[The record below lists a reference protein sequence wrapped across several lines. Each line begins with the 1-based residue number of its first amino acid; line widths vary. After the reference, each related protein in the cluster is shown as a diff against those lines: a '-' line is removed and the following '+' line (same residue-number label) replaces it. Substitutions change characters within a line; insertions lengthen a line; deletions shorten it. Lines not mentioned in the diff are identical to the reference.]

1 MAQIS
6 LHSLI
11 IAFPVCTHAEN
22 EGCIFEAH
30 MMIKK
35 VSKSI
40 KHRHCCPS
48 LELLQQKHI
57 QQTCSG
63 SNIDGLFTMAVSNS
77 FLSPL
82 KKSHCC
88 RFRII

>member
-22 EGCIFEAH
+22 EGCSFEAH

-35 VSKSI
+35 GKQVHK
-40 KHRHCCPS
+40 KQA
-48 LELLQQKHI
+48 LLPFIRTASAK
-57 QQTCSG
+57 T
-63 SNIDGLFTMAVSNS
+63 
-77 FLSPL
+77 
-82 KKSHCC
+82 
-88 RFRII
+88 